1 MHEVGVGHGSFD
13 RDSRSEGLDRIH
25 MKPVLL
31 VSDAQVVLGM
41 GAAWVQGHRPA
52 EVADGGA
59 EVRTAVVGQP
69 AVVVGLEAVGVDGD
83 GSGVLGHGAAVLA
96 GALLPQALRLV
107 ALPRLRPAAAGRAG
121 TPWGRRSGSGG

>member
-1 MHEVGVGHGSFD
+1 M
-13 RDSRSEGLDRIH
+13 L
-25 MKPVLL
+25 PVLL

-59 EVRTAVVGQP
+59 EVRQAVVGQP

-96 GALLPQALRLV
+96 GAPLPQALLCLV
-107 ALPRLRPAAAGRAG
+107 ALPRLHPAARRAG
-121 TPWGRRSGSGG
+121 TPWGRRGRGG